1 MKIWSVLHQYNTF
14 HQKGNITILIKHST
28 RIEDGMA
35 RGLPYT
41 MNEELTCKLCM
52 KTFKFQIAR
61 EFHFDVIHNFC
72 MYMCKYCENSED
84 QEQKGITYS
93 YFELLDHIYSF
104 HGTNPYS
111 VLSYLNIF

>member
-1 MKIWSVLHQYNTF
+1 MSVYYS
-14 HQKGNITILIKHST
+14 ILT
-28 RIEDGMA
+28 RKEPLQNVYGSWP
-35 RGLPYT
+35 RW
-41 MNEELTCKLCM
+41 LTCKLCM
-52 KTFKFQIAR
+52 ETFKFQLAR

-104 HGTNPYS
+104 HGKNPYT
-111 VLSYLNIF
+111 VLNYLNIF

>member
-14 HQKGNITILIKHST
+14 HQKGNITVLIKHSI

-52 KTFKFQIAR
+52 KTFKFQIAS
-61 EFHFDVIHNFC
+61 EFHYNVLYD
-72 MYMCKYCENSED
+72 YMFLFNYQC
-84 QEQKGITYS
+84 IS
-93 YFELLDHIYSF
+93 YK
-104 HGTNPYS
+104 
-111 VLSYLNIF
+111 

>member
-1 MKIWSVLHQYNTF
+1 
-14 HQKGNITILIKHST
+14 
-28 RIEDGMA
+28 MA
-35 RGLPYT
+35 RGLSYT

-104 HGTNPYS
+104 HGKNPYT